1 MDDDITPM
9 DRIGSVAE
17 SHEQLRQRDSQTEQD
32 VLGASA
38 SPATVPLLRFLLT
51 GQHESWFGRLYS
63 SEAVCLG
70 IFR

>member
-1 MDDDITPM
+1 MVDDTTPM

-17 SHEQLRQRDSQTEQD
+17 SQMRRDTQSEQD

-51 GQHESWFGRLYS
+51 GQHESWYGRLYS